1 MSEHHI
7 VLVSEHT
14 ERIRDLLDWMLD
26 RPGGVAP
33 KWEVVDVILDYGN
46 LGFDEAAVAH
56 YVLVKLPLGPAR
68 SALSFAEIDSALS
81 ELETP

>member
-1 MSEHHI
+1 MSKHI
-7 VLVSEHT
+7 ILVSEHT

-33 KWEVVDVILDYGN
+33 KWEVIDMILDYGN
-46 LGFDEAAVAH
+46 LGFDEAAVAN
-56 YVLVKLPLGPAR
+56 YVLVKLPLGTSR
-68 SALSFAEIDSALS
+68 KALSFTEIDSALS